1 MHKLQSGDFLMQT
14 MHVSAHSGFRTI
26 DMPDADCEALPG
38 IPWGRFDHLLTAAYW
53 KGQVDQASEL
63 GLDQR
68 LRLGSNLIEE
78 TAACLLGGYGMKGE
92 LGVLAFKRLRERG
105 LLDQSTGAAKLEA
118 SLAEP
123 FLVDGASIRYRFP
136 RQKSRYLERL
146 LQMLECFDEPEDDVA
161 LRDNLT
167 ALPGVGLKT
176 ASWVVRNHRASNS
189 VAVLDVHII
198 RACEHLGIFPS
209 HSNPQKEYRYLEARF
224 LHFARAIEVPASLLD
239 AVMWR
244 HMRLL
249 HSCIPASG
257 A

>member
-1 MHKLQSGDFLMQT
+1 MQT

-26 DMPDADCEALPG
+26 AMPDPDCEALPG

-63 GLDQR
+63 GLDR
-68 LRLGSNLIEE
+68 HLRLGSNLTEE

-105 LLDQSTGAAKLEA
+105 LLEQTTGAAELEA
-118 SLAEP
+118 NLAEP
-123 FLVDGASIRYRFP
+123 FLVNGTLIRYRFP

-146 LQMLECFDEPEDDVA
+146 LQMLASFREPQDDVA
-161 LRDNLT
+161 LRDDLT
-167 ALPGVGLKT
+167 AVPGVGLKT

-189 VAVLDVHII
+189 IAILDVHII
-198 RACEHLGIFPS
+198 RACEHLGVFLP
-209 HSNPQKEYRYLEARF
+209 HSDPQKDYRDLEARF
-224 LHFARAIEVPASLLD
+224 LCFAKAIDVPASLLD

-249 HSCIPASG
+249 RSCIPAI
-257 A
+257 AA

>member
-1 MHKLQSGDFLMQT
+1 MQT
-14 MHVSAHSGFRTI
+14 MHVSAQSGFRTI
-26 DMPDADCEALPG
+26 AMPDPDCEALPG

-53 KGQVDQASEL
+53 KGQVDQASQL
-63 GLDQR
+63 GLDRR
-68 LRLGSNLIEE
+68 LRLGSSLVEE
-78 TAACLLGGYGMKGE
+78 AAACLLGGYGMKGE
-92 LGVLAFKRLRERG
+92 LGVLAFNRLRERG
-105 LLDQSTGAAKLEA
+105 MLENNPNAGELEA
-118 SLAEP
+118 NLAEP

-146 LQMLECFDEPEDDVA
+146 LEMLAGFDEPEDDVA
-161 LRDNLT
+161 LRDGLT
-167 ALPGVGLKT
+167 AVPGVGLKT

-198 RACEHLGIFPS
+198 RACEHLGVFPPR
-209 HSNPQKEYRYLEARF
+209 SNPQNSYRDLEARY
-224 LHFARAIEVPASLLD
+224 LRFARAIDVPASLLD

-249 HSCIPASG
+249 RTCISAEN